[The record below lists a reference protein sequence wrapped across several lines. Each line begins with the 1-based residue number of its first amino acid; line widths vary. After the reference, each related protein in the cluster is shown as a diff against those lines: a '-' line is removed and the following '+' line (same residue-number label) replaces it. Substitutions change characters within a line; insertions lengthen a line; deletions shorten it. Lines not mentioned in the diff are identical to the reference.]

1 MSSVGEP
8 GTCLYGSVWPFDSN
22 IDPKPRRNREAA
34 VCVLHAAP
42 ALLKSDITD
51 VLQCP
56 ISAAARRGISEVTAG
71 LEKRQI
77 ISRMHSLHNLP
88 TCVGHKPHFGGN
100 DPHLLGTTPAPLS
113 QLRPED
119 TITPLHMAINFSLDS
134 THPTG
139 IPVPVLNRMVTS
151 AWGEVGQ
158 GTWRD
163 MRGHGDIRGHVGT
176 WG

>member
-1 MSSVGEP
+1 M
-8 GTCLYGSVWPFDSN
+8 
-22 IDPKPRRNREAA
+22 
-34 VCVLHAAP
+34 CVLHAAP

-100 DPHLLGTTPAPLS
+100 DPHLWGTTPTPLS
-113 QLRPED
+113 QLCPED
-119 TITPLHMAINFSLDS
+119 TITPLHMAINFSLPS

-139 IPVPVLNRMVTS
+139 IPVPILNPTVTS
-151 AWGEVGQ
+151 AWSKVGQ
-158 GTWRD
+158 GAWGNLGEHGD
-163 MRGHGDIRGHVGT
+163 MWGHGGT